1 MARRVVVTGLGAV
14 SPVGNDVP
22 SIWSNLLAGRSG
34 IAPITRFDATGFDTR
49 IAGEVRD
56 FRATDYLEPKEA
68 RRMDR
73 FAHYAVAAAKQAQ
86 ADARLVVTPDNAGA
100 IGAVLGSGIGGLET
114 TVEQVHALQTRGPG
128 RVSPFSSTMMI
139 INIAPGQIAIH
150 LGVKGPN
157 WGITSACATS
167 AHAIGEA
174 YEIIRRGDAE
184 AMFAG
189 GSEATITPLAV
200 AAFTAARAMST
211 ANECPE
217 KASRP
222 FDARRDGFVLSE
234 GGAVILLESLEFA
247 QTRGA
252 PRIYGEIIG
261 YGATADA
268 FHVTAPPEG
277 GEGAVRAM
285 ERALAKAGLRPDEI
299 EYLNA
304 HGTSTPLN
312 DKSETLAIK
321 AVFGDYAY
329 RLPISSTK
337 SMTGHMLG
345 AAGAIE
351 SVACLLA
358 MTEGVL
364 PPTINLEVP
373 DPECDLDYV
382 PNVARRFRP
391 RVTMNNSFGF
401 GGQNAC
407 LIFRSLD

>member
-1 MARRVVVTGLGAV
+1 MARRVVVTGLGVV

-22 SIWSNLLAGRSG
+22 TVWANLIAGRSG
-34 IAPITRFDATGFDTR
+34 IGPLTRFDPTAFEAR

-56 FRATDYLEPKEA
+56 FRVTDYLEVKEA

-86 ADARLVVTPDNAGA
+86 ADAGLEVTSENADA

-114 TVEQVHALQTRGPG
+114 MFDQSNVLQARGPG

-139 INIAPGQIAIH
+139 INIAPGQVAIH

-157 WGITSACATS
+157 WGIVSACATS

-189 GSEATITPLAV
+189 GSEATITPLGI
-200 AAFTAARAMST
+200 AAFTAARAIST
-211 ANECPE
+211 YNEEPH

-234 GGAVILLESLEFA
+234 GGAVVLLESLEFA
-247 QTRGA
+247 RARGA

-268 FHVTAPPEG
+268 YHVTAPPEG
-277 GEGAVRAM
+277 AEGAVRAM
-285 ERALAKAGLRPDEI
+285 RRALAKAGLRPEEV

-312 DKSETLAIK
+312 DKSETEAIK
-321 AVFGDYAY
+321 TVFGDYAY

-351 SVACLLA
+351 SIACLMA
-358 MTEGVL
+358 MCEGVI

-373 DPECDLDYV
+373 DPACDLDYT
-382 PNVARRFRP
+382 PKVARRLKP

-407 LIFRSLD
+407 LIFRAVE